1 MYKKKYMKRFD
12 AVDME
17 NNSYN
22 HVNDGYGQLY
32 NSRKGSLF
40 VCCYVMGY
48 AVLFGF
54 GIYVGYL
61 MKDCD
66 GSY

>member
-1 MYKKKYMKRFD
+1 MKRFD